1 MKTRTFLF
9 GGFLL
14 LMFTAAAGAHGFNGF
29 YSVKNGKVNVEVYFS
44 RGGRPHGAK
53 IRVFDKDNN
62 LLLEDTV
69 SDDGTY
75 SFVPPVKTDL
85 VIRVDAGEGH
95 FWTDTVPADM
105 LGETVSDG
113 QAGDDSSARPQK
125 PPETVTISR
134 KKLLEMQSEIRFR
147 DILGGIGYIVGA
159 TGVAMYFLSKRQKK
173 EERAGG
179 TG

>member
-9 GGFLL
+9 SAFLL
-14 LMFTAAAGAHGFNGF
+14 LMFTAAAGAHGFNGY
-29 YSVKNGKVNVEVYFS
+29 YSVANGKVHIEVYFS
-44 RGGRPHGAK
+44 RGGTPHGAK

-75 SFVPPVKTDL
+75 SFVPPAKTDL

-95 FWTDTVPADM
+95 FWTNTVSADR
-105 LGETVSDG
+105 LGETVSGGQTGDG
-113 QAGDDSSARPQK
+113 SQNTS
-125 PPETVTISR
+125 EMVTIS
-134 KKLLEMQSEIRFR
+134 KEKLREMQSEIRFR

-159 TGVAMYFLSKRQKK
+159 TGIATYFLSKRQKK

>member
-9 GGFLL
+9 GAFLL
-14 LMFTAAAGAHGFNGF
+14 LLCAAAAGAHGFSGY
-29 YSVKNGKVNVEVYFS
+29 YSVKNGKVYVEVYFS
-44 RGGRPHGAK
+44 RGGNPHGAK
-53 IRVFDKDNN
+53 IRVLDKDNN
-62 LLLEDTV
+62 LLLKDTV

-75 SFVPPVKTDL
+75 SFAPPAKTDL

-95 FWTDTVPADM
+95 FWTDTVPADK

-113 QAGDDSSARPQK
+113 QTGDGSQNTS
-125 PPETVTISR
+125 EMVTIS
-134 KKLLEMQSEIRFR
+134 KEKLIEMQSEIRFR

>member
-1 MKTRTFLF
+1 V
-9 GGFLL
+9 
-14 LMFTAAAGAHGFNGF
+14 
-29 YSVKNGKVNVEVYFS
+29 YIEVYFS
-44 RGGRPHGAK
+44 RGGNPHGAK

-75 SFVPPVKTDL
+75 SFAPPAKTDL

-95 FWTDTVPADM
+95 FWTDTIPADK
-105 LGETVSDG
+105 LGKTVSDG
-113 QAGDDSSARPQK
+113 QTGDGSQK
-125 PPETVTISR
+125 APETVTISKEQLR
-134 KKLLEMQSEIRFR
+134 EMQSEIRFR
-147 DILGGIGYIVGA
+147 DVLGGIGYIVGA